1 MRKLLSISLKIMI
14 IFQAIYFTNNLVYY
28 IQLLFKNINV
38 ELDIRII
45 ILNYFI
51 PIIFPIILFIF
62 VWIKSEKISE
72 KFINKKKYLL
82 NISYKEI
89 LLILVIVLSLYIIIS
104 DIILL
109 INNICFLITYKINV
123 LNRLKIIGESSFK
136 ADYSINITNIFSIIV
151 EIIFS
156 ILFLFYRKKII
167 KYFEN
172 NKKYGRTTYKK
183 TVNALPPSAHQLAKS
198 WRATKKRSRVCAK

>member
-172 NKKYGRTTYKK
+172 NKKYGRTAYNR
-183 TVNALPPSAHQLAKS
+183 TVNASPPSAA
-198 WRATKKRSRVCAK
+198 RATKNRSRVCARR